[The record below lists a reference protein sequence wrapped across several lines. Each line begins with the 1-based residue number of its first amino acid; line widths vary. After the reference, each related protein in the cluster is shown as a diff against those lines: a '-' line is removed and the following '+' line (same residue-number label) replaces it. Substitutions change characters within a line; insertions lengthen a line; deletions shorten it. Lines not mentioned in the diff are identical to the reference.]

1 MAHSLRPFRQ
11 YDEHDVV
18 NLFAYSGDVA
28 TPVLAGKAVKIV
40 GSGFMASSTNP
51 IEDIGSVGASFANT
65 VSSRYGTVSKVAPA
79 VSGDAVLGLT
89 LMDIRETDE
98 NGEKLVFNPRKAA
111 EMGVVISG
119 QTVPVLTRGVVL
131 YSGLSAATAGASV
144 YLSHN
149 SAGDLTTTQVG
160 SSTKV
165 GKVLGVTDANGFT
178 LLKIEL

>member
-18 NLFAYSGDVA
+18 NLFAYSGDSTNVA
-28 TPVLAGKAVKIV
+28 AGKAVKIV
-40 GSGFMASSTNP
+40 GSGFYASNTDP
-51 IEDIGSVGASFANT
+51 VADLGDVGADFANT
-65 VSSRYGTVSKVAPA
+65 VSNRYGAAPKVAA
-79 VSGDAVLGLT
+79 ALSGDAVLGLT
-89 LMDIRETDE
+89 LMPIRETDE
-98 NGEKLVFNPRKAA
+98 NGEKLVFNPRKVA
-111 EMGVVISG
+111 EMGVVVSG

-131 YSGLSAATAGASV
+131 YSGLSATTAGGSV

-160 SSTKV
+160 TSTKV